1 MNALYTKAI
10 PVNLTKLVM
19 NKLFVKRSKKRTSA
33 ISRMAK
39 TINVIGLK
47 ELSLSGCK
55 LKADLS
61 GLIIKL
67 LDNRTLEVMDISGNQ
82 AGDSL
87 AVALTKFLQNNRTLH
102 TLFWDENELSIT
114 GLKSIT
120 IGIQRNVSLR
130 HFPLPLLD
138 ITALL
143 KRENAET
150 DLVNRITKD
159 IQRIV
164 YEKSLNQK
172 LDYEGDY
179 TVGKLD
185 ISAISKH
192 NTFNSVTPKTPIS
205 ERRRSSK
212 PQSSKKKPKP
222 FVSVDISRAS
232 QLWGAPE
239 EISSEGTDSNHEA
252 ESAFQLSRDISSE
265 NLMMTPR
272 EDEESEEKKKDSL
285 FDDERYRR
293 IPESYDSDN
302 ERGGSYDTGT
312 LPLTA
317 ERSETLHR
325 VKRTSSSQRQLGKR
339 KKKKTQRSR
348 TPLGSGGTAIGL
360 QRQPKNNNTQ
370 SSKSEPTSVVQSS
383 NESFP
388 ETEEIVLLHPI
399 AEVHISSEIP
409 LPAPTD
415 SQTEIIIQD

>member
-1 MNALYTKAI
+1 
-10 PVNLTKLVM
+10 V
-19 NKLFVKRSKKRTSA
+19 S
-33 ISRMAK
+33 SR
-39 TINVIGLK
+39 
-47 ELSLSGCK
+47 LS
-55 LKADLS
+55 
-61 GLIIKL
+61 
-67 LDNRTLEVMDISGNQ
+67 
-82 AGDSL
+82 
-87 AVALTKFLQNNRTLH
+87 KFLQNNRTLH

-130 HFPLPLLD
+130 HFPLPLID
-138 ITALL
+138 ITVLL

-164 YEKSLNQK
+164 YEKTLSQK
-172 LDYEGDY
+172 TDYDGGDF

-185 ISAISKH
+185 IGSIPKL

-212 PQSSKKKPKP
+212 PQSSKKKPKTA

-232 QLWGAPE
+232 QLWGAGE
-239 EISSEGTDSNHEA
+239 EISSEGSESIHEV
-252 ESAFQLSRDISSE
+252 ESAFQLCRDISSE
-265 NLMMTPR
+265 NLMTPR
-272 EDEESEEKKKDSL
+272 EDEDDEDKKKDSL
-285 FDDERYRR
+285 FERR

-302 ERGGSYDTGT
+302 ERGGGNTST

-348 TPLGSGGTAIGL
+348 TPLGSGGTTAIGL
-360 QRQPKNNNTQ
+360 QRQVKNNNQ
-370 SSKSEPTSVVQSS
+370 SKSEPSSVAQSS

-388 ETEEIVLLHPI
+388 ETDEIVLLHPI
-399 AEVHISSEIP
+399 AELQVSSETP
-409 LPAPTD
+409 LPIPTE
-415 SQTEIIIQD
+415 SQTEIIQD